1 MKKEIHPEYHPNAK
15 IHCACGTVYN
25 IGATKPD
32 IKVEI
37 CSHCHPFFTGKEE
50 LADIA
55 GRVEK
60 FKARKAKAVTVV
72 AKHQKKAVKK
82 TLKKKK

>member
-15 IHCACGTVYN
+15 IHCGCGAVFSV
-25 IGATKPD
+25 GATRPD

-37 CSHCHPFFTGKEE
+37 CSQCHPFFTGKEE
-50 LADIA
+50 LVDIA

-60 FKARKAKAVTVV
+60 FKARKAKAVKTV
-72 AKHQKKAVKK
+72 AKHQKKAAKK